1 MARNIRI
8 EFEGAYY
15 HVMARGNRREAI
27 FHDDGDRHFFLKTLG
42 EACERTGWRV
52 HAWVLMNNHY
62 HLLLE
67 TPEPNLV
74 EGMKWLQ
81 NTFTRRIN
89 TKHGLWGRVFGDRY
103 KAVLVEGGS
112 PEYFTTLL
120 DYIHLNPARAG
131 LVDFAAGG
139 SVLDYEWSSVRQAY
153 AAGNVEKYPWTE
165 VSAGLGA
172 FGLDESVAGRR
183 EFVERLDKRAREE
196 AEDAGLVTAP
206 QGRDARLSHLRRGW
220 YWGSREF
227 AEQALKRARDLIGT
241 RNNPTYRSGE
251 VRRSHDLDEAERI
264 VRGGLAA
271 LGLAGESLEKTPG
284 STVEKTVL
292 ACAVRHRTS
301 VGLGWIADRLKMGS
315 ASNVSR
321 IMARMNTTTGKKADA
336 LESASEKLSK
346 IFD

>member
-139 SVLDYEWSSVRQAY
+139 SVLDYEWSSLRQVY
-153 AAGNVEKYPWTE
+153 ATVERKKYPWAE
-165 VSAGLGA
+165 VGAGFEA
-172 FGLDESVAGRR
+172 FGVKDSAAGRR

-196 AEDAGLVTAP
+196 AGDAGLVAAP

-227 AEQALKRARDLIGT
+227 AEQALEHARELIGT

-264 VRGGLAA
+264 VSKGMAA
-271 LGLAGESLEKTPG
+271 LGLAEDSLEETSG
-284 STVEKTVL
+284 STLEKTVL
-292 ACAVRHRTS
+292 ARAVRNRTS

-321 IMARMNTTTGKKADA
+321 LMARMNATSGKKAKA
-336 LESASEKLSK
+336 LESASKKLSK